1 MFFQSNCIETVTVL
15 SVILISVGSAEVCR
29 GERAGEREEG
39 RTLAAVSMTGEG
51 ESGMDGAQTYIYH
64 VRIRCLSILYDLKH
78 V

>member
-1 MFFQSNCIETVTVL
+1 M
-15 SVILISVGSAEVCR
+15 CR

-39 RTLAAVSMTGEG
+39 RTLAAVSMTGAG